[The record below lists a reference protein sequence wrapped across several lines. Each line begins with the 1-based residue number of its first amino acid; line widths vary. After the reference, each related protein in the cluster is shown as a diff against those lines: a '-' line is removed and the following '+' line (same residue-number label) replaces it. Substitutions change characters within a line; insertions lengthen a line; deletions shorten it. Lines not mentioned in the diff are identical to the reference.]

1 MQQKKLMME
10 NKNLDI
16 KIIAEIGW
24 NHLGDM
30 ELAKEMILA
39 AKNSG
44 SNYAK
49 FQTWSV
55 DRLKSGIWDSDGRR
69 EIYKKA
75 ELSVENHKELINY
88 CNEVSISFLSSVFS
102 ISDAQLLVDLNCKE
116 VKIPSFESRNIE
128 LIEFCDKNFEK
139 VFMSTGTSNFEE
151 ITNSV
156 KLFNNSE
163 LYLMHCVSMYP
174 CNYENANL
182 NKMIGLMKL
191 HNRVGY
197 SDHIQG
203 VESAK
208 IAIGEGACVIEK
220 HFTINNDLPG
230 RDNKFAILPDD
241 LKDLTNYISNRKD
254 MFKDHGLDFQEG
266 ELDSRT
272 NYEGRFNG

>member
-1 MQQKKLMME
+1 MQQKKLMMK

-24 NHLGDM
+24 NHLGDIN
-30 ELAKEMILA
+30 LAKQMILA

-44 SNYAK
+44 ADYAK

-55 DRLKSGIWDSDGRR
+55 DRLKNGAWDNDGRR

-75 ELSVENHKELINY
+75 ELSKQNHIDLINY
-88 CNEVSISFLSSVFS
+88 CKEVSITFLSSVFS

-116 VKIPSFESRNIE
+116 VKIPSFESRNTE
-128 LIEFCDKNFEK
+128 LIKFCDSNFEK
-139 VFMSTGTSNFEE
+139 VFMSTGTSNFVE
-151 ITNSV
+151 IKSSV
-156 KLFNNSE
+156 NLFKNSE
-163 LYLMHCVSMYP
+163 LNLMHCVSMYP

-182 NKMIGLMKL
+182 NKMKGLMKL
-191 HNRVGY
+191 HDKVGY

-208 IAIGEGACVIEK
+208 IAIGGGACVIEK
-220 HFTINNDLPG
+220 HFTIDNDLPG
-230 RDNKFAILPDD
+230 RDNKFAILPSN
-241 LKDLTNYISNRKD
+241 LKDLSDYISNRKA
-254 MFKDHGLDFQEG
+254 MFEDHGLDFQQG